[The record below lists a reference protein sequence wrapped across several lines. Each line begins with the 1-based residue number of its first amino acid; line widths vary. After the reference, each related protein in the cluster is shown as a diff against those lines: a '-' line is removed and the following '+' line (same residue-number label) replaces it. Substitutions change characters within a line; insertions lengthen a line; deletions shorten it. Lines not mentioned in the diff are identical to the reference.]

1 METANILIVDDMPDN
16 VRLLM
21 KMLSERGYKI
31 QPATSGAHA
40 LAAASLEP
48 PDLILLDILMP
59 DMDGYQVCAAL
70 KANERTRDIPVI
82 FISAL
87 QQVFDKV
94 KAFSLGGV
102 DYITKPF
109 DLEEVLAR
117 VETHITLR
125 KLQQHLEERVAART
139 AALQASERQY
149 RLLVEQHPDGIGI
162 LQNSLF
168 VFVNSA
174 LCALLGR
181 PQERLIGLPPDTD
194 LERSPLFSLRR
205 EQQEIWIETERSEIL
220 WEGAPAV
227 MLVMR
232 DVTERKRREDEIKA
246 GRKRLRQE
254 NIRLRSAAKDRYRFG
269 NIIGKSRAMQA
280 VYELMTQ
287 ASQTDANVVIFG
299 ESGTG
304 KDLIAQTIHEL
315 SHRRKKPFIPVNCGS
330 IQETLFEREFFGHRR
345 GAFTGADKDVPG
357 FFDAACGGTL
367 FLDEVSELSLAMQVK
382 LLRAIE
388 DKGYMPVGDQR
399 LKYADVRII
408 AATNRQLKDMVKNGT
423 MREDFFYRIHVIPIT
438 VPPLRERKEDIPLL
452 VEYLVQ
458 QAGETEDIPGIPG
471 SILDLFYQY
480 DWPGNI
486 RQLQNLLQR
495 YLTLKHLEFDDEM
508 YNINDDAAQHIQ
520 AQSREGLKHATEAF
534 ERQFILNMLAL
545 NHGHKGKTAEMLQ
558 IDAKTL
564 YRKMKEYRIATE

>member
-1 METANILIVDDMPDN
+1 MEKANILIVDDMPDN

-94 KAFSLGGV
+94 KAFNLGGV

-117 VETHITLR
+117 VETHVTLR

-162 LQNSLF
+162 LQNNLF
-168 VFVNSA
+168 VFVNPA
-174 LCALLGR
+174 LCALLGY
-181 PQERLIGLPPDTD
+181 PKERLLGLPPVTD
-194 LERSPLFSLRR
+194 LERFPLFSLRR
-205 EQQEIWIETERSEIL
+205 EQQETWLEAERSEIV
-220 WEGAPAV
+220 WEGMPAV
-227 MLVMR
+227 MVVMR

-269 NIIGKSRAMQA
+269 SIIGKSRAMQA

-345 GAFTGADKDVPG
+345 GAFTGADKDIPG

-399 LKYADVRII
+399 LKYADARII
-408 AATNRQLKDMVKNGT
+408 AATNRQLKGMVKNGT

-452 VEYLVQ
+452 VEYFVQ
-458 QAGETEDIPGIPG
+458 QAGELENTPGIPG

>member
-1 METANILIVDDMPDN
+1 MEKANILIVDDTPDN

-21 KMLSERGYKI
+21 EMLSERGYKVR
-31 QPATSGAHA
+31 PATSGAHA
-40 LAAASLEP
+40 LTTARLEP

-59 DMDGYQVCAAL
+59 DMDGYRVCAEL

-94 KAFSLGGV
+94 KAFGLGAV

-109 DLEEVLAR
+109 EAEEVFAR
-117 VETHITLR
+117 VRTHITLW
-125 KLQQHLEERVAART
+125 KLQQHLEEMVAART
-139 AALQASERQY
+139 TALQASERQY

-162 LQNSLF
+162 LQKNLF

-174 LCALLGR
+174 LCALLGC
-181 PQERLIGLPPDTD
+181 PKERLLGLPPVTD
-194 LERSPLFSLRR
+194 AERSPLFSLLR
-205 EQQEIWIETERSEIL
+205 EQQEIWIETERSNIF
-220 WEGAPAV
+220 WEGSPAV
-227 MLVMR
+227 MVVMR
-232 DVTERKRREDEIKA
+232 DVTERKRREDELA
-246 GRKRLRQE
+246 AERKRLRQE

-269 NIIGKSRAMQA
+269 NIIGKSQAMQA
-280 VYELMTQ
+280 VYELITQ
-287 ASQTDANVVIFG
+287 ASETDANVVISG

-315 SHRRKKPFIPVNCGS
+315 SRRRKQPFIPVNCGS
-330 IQETLFEREFFGHRR
+330 IQETVFEREFFGHRR

-367 FLDEVSELSLAMQVK
+367 FLDEIGELSLAMQAK

-388 DKGYMPVGDQR
+388 DKGYTPIGAQR
-399 LKYADVRII
+399 VKHADARII
-408 AATNRQLKDMVKNGT
+408 AATNRHLKEMVKEGK
-423 MREDFFYRIHVIPIT
+423 MRQDFYYRIHVIPIM
-438 VPPLRERKEDIPLL
+438 VPPLRDRKEDIPLL

-458 QAGETEDIPGIPG
+458 QAGETETPGIPG

-508 YNINDDAAQHIQ
+508 YSINDDAAQHMQ